1 MKKVISSETLN
12 RVTMKR
18 LLSLSILLL
27 FASLSIAQHW
37 TQSQILPDSINPT
50 YSATTGSEF
59 GWSMAATNNH
69 VIVGSLVNEVV
80 IYERN
85 SSTDIHEAQALLTP
99 GVGGFTGYGGA
110 VDIDDST
117 AVVGARNYLS
127 NGGAFVYR
135 LSGGNW
141 NLEQIL
147 TASDGASGDNFGRDV
162 AISGNKIVVGA
173 DGNNSGTGAVYLFS
187 RMGATW
193 SEDDK
198 YVPADANTGDA
209 CGSAVDLKGD
219 TLLCTAPLHYNGTPG
234 HTGAAYAC
242 SVAGGS
248 ATYLQTF
255 TADAGQWSF
264 YDEFGNSA
272 CISENGHM
280 LVGANGSEVSG
291 TDCGA
296 VFAWY
301 AAGSSWSPMEPIVP
315 ETPQSG
321 ERFGTSIDAN
331 DDKVLIGAPGYD
343 FWTGR
348 AIAHALLP
356 TVHFQIQV
364 LDAFSGGSAPSAGQ
378 SVAFMNNKVLVGANY
393 AQVYVGL
400 NDTGGYAWWNECLDI
415 LDPTV
420 IWSGNDL
427 SALETGADSY
437 TWYWIDETGLF
448 PVPTQVGVGSVH
460 TPVNGGKY
468 YLVMEKADCFVHV
481 EIHVSLVGIEVSKP
495 LEMSIQPNPTSD
507 ILWFNHVLN
516 EGVLEVLS
524 LDGKEISAQAL
535 KGQRSIDVSKLDA
548 GVYVL
553 RATTSD
559 RIGQQKFIKVD

>member
-1 MKKVISSETLN
+1 MKKV
-12 RVTMKR
+12 
-18 LLSLSILLL
+18 LLAALLL
-27 FASLSIAQHW
+27 GASAISYAQHW
-37 TQSQILPDSINPT
+37 TLGQVLPDSVNPV

-59 GWSMAATNNH
+59 GWSMAATDNH

-85 SSTDIHEAQALLTP
+85 TTTDAHEAQVVLTP
-99 GVGGFTGYGGA
+99 GVGGFTGFGGA

-117 AVVGARNYLS
+117 AVVGARNYMS
-127 NGGAFVYR
+127 NGGVFVYR
-135 LSGGNW
+135 LSGGVW
-141 NLEQIL
+141 GLEQIL

-162 AISGNKIVVGA
+162 AVSGNKIVVGA

-187 RMGATW
+187 RSGSTW
-193 SEDDK
+193 SQDDK
-198 YVPADANTGDA
+198 YVPADANSGDA

-242 SVAGGS
+242 SVAGGT

-255 TADAGQWSF
+255 TAGATQWNF
-264 YDEFGNSA
+264 NDEFGNSA

-280 LVGANGSEVSG
+280 LIGANGSEVSG

-296 VFAWY
+296 VFAWFQN
-301 AAGSSWSPMEPIVP
+301 GSTWAPMAPIVP
-315 ETPQSG
+315 ESPQSG

-331 DDKVLIGAPGYD
+331 NEKVVIGAPGYD

-378 SVAFMNNKVLVGANY
+378 SVAFMNNKVLIGANY
-393 AQVYVGL
+393 ASVYVGL
-400 NDTGGYAWWNECLDI
+400 NDTGGYSWWDLCIDL
-415 LDPTV
+415 LDPSV

-427 SALETGADSY
+427 SAVETNADSY
-437 TWYWIDETGLF
+437 TWYWIDDSGLF

-468 YLVMEKADCFVHV
+468 YLVMEKAECYVHI
-481 EIHVSLVGIEVSKP
+481 EIHVSLVGMNSP
-495 LEMSIQPNPTSD
+495 TSLDLAIQPNPVSDVLYVNSTST
-507 ILWFNHVLN
+507 N
-516 EGVLEVLS
+516 GTLEVLS
-524 LDGKEISAQAL
+524 VDGKVVKTEAINGTVSVDVNDLEAGIYILRISES
-535 KGQRSIDVSKLDA
+535 GQ
-548 GVYVL
+548 
-553 RATTSD
+553 
-559 RIGQQKFIKVD
+559 IGQTRFVKVE